1 MFKLLGVLSEGLG
14 LNLNYIATL
23 IKEPLVHLR
32 IYNYPPCPQPD
43 LVNGLRP
50 HSDPDILT
58 VLLDDGVDGLQV
70 RKDDQWY
77 TVASVPGALTI
88 NVGDL
93 LQVSEIL

>member
-1 MFKLLGVLSEGLG
+1 MFKLLGVLSEGLA

-58 VLLDDGVDGLQV
+58 VLLDDGMDGLQV

>member
-14 LNLNYIATL
+14 MNLNYIATL

-50 HSDPDILT
+50 H
-58 VLLDDGVDGLQV
+58 
-70 RKDDQWY
+70 
-77 TVASVPGALTI
+77 A
-88 NVGDL
+88 
-93 LQVSEIL
+93 

>member
-1 MFKLLGVLSEGLG
+1 MFKLLGSISEGLG
-14 LNLNYIATL
+14 MNLNYIATL

-32 IYNYPPCPQPD
+32 INNYPPCPQPD

-58 VLLDDGVDGLQV
+58 VLLDDGVDSLQV

>member
-1 MFKLLGVLSEGLG
+1 MGLD
-14 LNLNYIATL
+14 
-23 IKEPLVHLR
+23 PM
-32 IYNYPPCPQPD
+32 
-43 LVNGLRP
+43 LRP